1 MAIYTDGDVR
11 VADYAPLRNRG
22 AGRNA
27 VKALK
32 DKSAVILAN
41 HGVITVGRA
50 LDEALEILTVVERAA
65 QVYVL
70 SKLPR

>member
-1 MAIYTDGDVR
+1 MLELQTTLPFGTEELAE
-11 VADYAPLRNRG
+11 
-22 AGRNA
+22 NA